1 MAGDAEGAGDLLVRV
16 VRSDQ
21 ADDLGLSGSESQAAR
36 NGPGI
41 RDGCARRGRLD
52 HETSLGPMAGAR
64 YTQTE
69 GTCGR
74 DGSNRGVRSEGPI
87 GGSRSLSQRLRRAP
101 ASEGGPARTG
111 WRRPDDQLKRVGI
124 PAERLVR

>member
-21 ADDLGLSGSESQAAR
+21 TDDLGLSGSESQAAR

-41 RDGCARRGRLD
+41 RDGCARRGRFD
-52 HETSLGPMAGAR
+52 HETSLGPMVGAR

-74 DGSNRGVRSEGPI
+74 DGSNRGARSEGPI
-87 GGSRSLSQRLRRAP
+87 GGARSLSPLYRLA
-101 ASEGGPARTG
+101 
-111 WRRPDDQLKRVGI
+111 DDSHVC
-124 PAERLVR
+124 

>member
-21 ADDLGLSGSESQAAR
+21 TDDLGLSGSESQAAR

-52 HETSLGPMAGAR
+52 HETSLGPMVGAR

-74 DGSNRGVRSEGPI
+74 VGSNRGGRSEGPS
-87 GGSRSLSQRLRRAP
+87 GRASSVSTRLRRTP
-101 ASEGGPARTG
+101 G
-111 WRRPDDQLKRVGI
+111 
-124 PAERLVR
+124 